1 MSGEFSKKPNALFWI
16 LGVVFLIWNII
27 GCYFYYLDQT
37 LPDAAYAEAYGDALA
52 AMRHQ
57 YPTWS
62 VAAYAVAVWG
72 GLVAAI
78 LYLLR
83 KRWAAPLFVASLI
96 MAIISFIW
104 GFTNAEYKAAAGS
117 QFWVMPVIVVV
128 LGLLEVWWSR
138 KKVADGTLS

>member
-1 MSGEFSKKPNALFWI
+1 MSGEFYNKSRALFWM
-16 LGVVFLIWNII
+16 LGAVFLIWNII

-52 AMRHQ
+52 AIRHQ
-57 YPTWS
+57 YPIWS
-62 VAAYAVAVWG
+62 VASYAVAVWG
-72 GLVAAI
+72 GLLATL

-83 KRWAAPLFVASLI
+83 NRWASPLFVMSLI

-117 QFWVMPVIVVV
+117 QFWVMPAVVV
-128 LGLLEVWWSR
+128 TLGCVEVWWSR